1 MKNNLKF
8 LCTSSAACA
17 ALVAGHDR
25 PTFVSPHIA
34 LVIRVEA
41 LEALPSNCGLRAA
54 LVWHN
59 IGSFFYVCHHDS
71 SQQDSKP
78 VLAPKR
84 LTWASSSIFCSRLFR
99 PSRSNVLLS
108 CRLAH
113 TSPTSSTQHSLLALH
128 ARPSHFHIRGAFCL

>member
-25 PTFVSPHIA
+25 PTLVSPHIA

-59 IGSFFYVCHHDS
+59 IGSFFITFVTTTHTPHDDNS
-71 SQQDSKP
+71 
-78 VLAPKR
+78 VAR
-84 LTWASSSIFCSRLFR
+84 AS
-99 PSRSNVLLS
+99 N
-108 CRLAH
+108 
-113 TSPTSSTQHSLLALH
+113 QNE
-128 ARPSHFHIRGAFCL
+128 